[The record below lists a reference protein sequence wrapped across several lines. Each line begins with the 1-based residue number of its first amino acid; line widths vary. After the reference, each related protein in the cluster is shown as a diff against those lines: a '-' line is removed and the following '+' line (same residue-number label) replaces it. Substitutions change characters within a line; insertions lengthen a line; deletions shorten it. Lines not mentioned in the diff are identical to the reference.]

1 MAILDRDATPARE
14 PAADRIEACPTMLRH
29 LPNAITAARGLCGPV
44 VMLLLLE
51 WGLNFAAFWLFIAA
65 ISTDMVD
72 GFLARRLG
80 VESRLALFLDPFS
93 DKLLTG
99 CAWAALGLV
108 GYAPWPLVG
117 LLLLRDFVVGVIWAW
132 GTGRGRIWE
141 PRPLGQT
148 SVAFEG
154 VAITVLLF
162 HGPWMDV
169 HWPTVGTVLGAMGFA
184 LSMLQLLEYA
194 VRPSAFPAPSSQPGG
209 RP

>member
-1 MAILDRDATPARE
+1 MDW
-14 PAADRIEACPTMLRH
+14 IEAWPTMLRH
-29 LPNAITAARGLCGPV
+29 LPNAITAARGLCGPI
-44 VMLLLLE
+44 VMLLVLD
-51 WGLNFAAFWLFIAA
+51 WGLHIAALWLFIAA

-72 GFLARRLG
+72 GFLARRLA
-80 VESRLALFLDPFS
+80 VESQVALFLDPFS

-99 CAWAALGLV
+99 CTWAALGLV

-132 GTGRGRIWE
+132 GSSRGKVWE

-154 VAITVLLF
+154 VAIAVLLF
-162 HGPWMDV
+162 HGPWLDV
-169 HWPTVGTVLGAMGFA
+169 HWPTVGTVLGAMGFT

-194 VRPSAFPAPSSQPGG
+194 VRRPG